1 MAQGAFGGSS
11 RYDNQSLKDIVED
24 INVWIRF
31 CNETLS
37 FFNDTIFKL
46 KENTYYNQV
55 PFDLKALFE
64 STTRD
69 LNTFINDFGAILKSV
84 DDDAIHMREVKLLKN
99 IGKYSIENN
108 STYGRVY
115 RREVREW
122 IGGPDYNDPNFKA
135 IERLYAEGRDLFITL
150 MDASNAA
157 ERLKDYMNDKHQ
169 QIQKITVNGDSNQIQ
184 AAFGDN
190 NKFVIELTDSLGKE
204 QAEQL
209 NRLLAELKENIDH
222 YFGEHEGEKKED
234 TKELIDG
241 LREEVTKEK
250 PKKVMVRSCLNSLNS
265 LSTSADFVTIVSGIT
280 SIVGSLPFM
289 K

>member
-11 RYDNQSLKDIVED
+11 RYDNQSLEDIVED

-31 CNETLS
+31 CSETLS

-46 KENTYYNQV
+46 KENTYYEQV

-64 STTRD
+64 ATTKD
-69 LNTFINDFGAILKSV
+69 LTTFINDFGAILKII
-84 DDDAIHMREVKLLKN
+84 DEDGIHIREVKLLKN

-115 RREVREW
+115 RRAVSEW

-135 IERLYAEGRDLFITL
+135 IERLYGDGRDLFVTL

-209 NRLLAELKENIDH
+209 NVLLADLKQNLDQ
-222 YFGEHEGEKKED
+222 YFTEHEEEKKET
-234 TKELIDG
+234 TKDLIDG
-241 LREEVTKEK
+241 LREEIIKEE
-250 PKKVMVRSCLNSLNS
+250 PKKGIVRSFLNSLNS
-265 LSTSADFVTIVSGIT
+265 LSTSADFVTVVSGIT